1 MADTDSL
8 AGGLRVLE
16 IGESITAA
24 LVGMV
29 LADYGADV
37 LVVEPPSGSRLRQ
50 LPAFRMWARG
60 KRLAALDLAV
70 PAGQRRVA
78 ELAGDADVA
87 IVALE
92 PATADRLAVGEATLR
107 AGNARLVHCEVT
119 GFGRGH
125 PLSGV
130 PGHEGIVA
138 ARAGRAHEFAVLFG
152 GERPAFP
159 AVPVASYGAA
169 MLALQGVFAALVE
182 RERTGSGQA
191 VSTSLLSALG
201 VFDLSGWAPGA
212 DRALRLADVPMLF
225 YTVARSGDGVWLQF
239 SQNSP
244 RLFRAFLGAIG
255 LEDLLTQPRF
265 RHAPR
270 VPDPD
275 DARELRALLLDRIG
289 QRSWKEWQEVF
300 AAIPDVSAEPFAWP
314 GEALAHP
321 QLVHTGD
328 SSEVPDPDVG
338 HLKWLGPLVTCSATP
353 AVRPTVPAN
362 PADGPGP
369 ADWATPT
376 VSPAASATVSPA
388 ASATVSPAASPTVS
402 PAASA
407 TVSPAASATVSPA
420 ASATV
425 SPAPS
430 PTRSTRGTTPVP
442 TGGLLQGIT
451 VLELATWIATPMAT
465 ALLAELGARV
475 IKIEPFEGDPM
486 RQYGPAGLKC
496 VQGKES
502 IALDLKTPE
511 GREIVHRL
519 ARGADVLL
527 HNYRPG
533 VPERLGIDYETVRA
547 LNRRL
552 VYLYAASYGS
562 TGPMSARPAFHV
574 TAGAICGGA
583 LAQSGADG
591 APGPDARLT
600 GAEVAWWSQHLT
612 RCNES
617 NPDFNAAL
625 AVAAAV
631 TMALYAR
638 ERTGEGQS
646 LETRMMLSN
655 AYTLSEHF
663 VDFETHPG
671 HTFPDRGLHGL
682 GALYRLYPAREGWVF
697 VAAAGQRD
705 FVRLCHAL
713 GTPGLAEDARF
724 ADAGGRARHDAD
736 LTDELAAAFRGRHAH
751 VWEEEL
757 TALGVGCVEVH
768 DGPHAAYIFDAP
780 WAERLGFSARSAASG
795 LGPYRRYGRA
805 VRSTRDLGPPGAAD
819 RVGAQSRSILSGLG
833 YDDGSIDK
841 LVLGGVVAEAA
852 G

>member
-1 MADTDSL
+1 MVDTDSL

-24 LVGMV
+24 LAGMV
-29 LADYGADV
+29 LADYGAEV

-60 KRLAALDLAV
+60 KRLAALDLRDA
-70 PAGQRRVA
+70 AGRGRLA

-87 IVALE
+87 IVALQ
-92 PATADRLAVGEATLR
+92 PATADRLAVDAGTLR
-107 AGNARLVHCEVT
+107 AGNDRLVHCEVT

-125 PLSGV
+125 PLSDV

-138 ARAGRAHEFAVLFG
+138 ARAGRAHEFAVLFEG
-152 GERPAFP
+152 RRPAFP
-159 AVPVASYGAA
+159 AVPVATYGAA
-169 MLALQGVFAALVE
+169 MLALQGIFAALVE

-212 DRALRLADVPMLF
+212 DRSLRLADVPMLF
-225 YTVARSGDGVWLQF
+225 YTVARSADGVWLQF

-244 RLFRAFLGAIG
+244 RLFRAFLRAIG
-255 LEDLLTQPRF
+255 LEELLEQPRF
-265 RHAPR
+265 GHAPR
-270 VPDPD
+270 VPDAG
-275 DARELRALLLDRIG
+275 DARDLRALLLARIAE
-289 QRSWKEWQEVF
+289 RSWKEWQAVF
-300 AAIPDVSAEPFAWP
+300 AGNPDVSAEPFAWP
-314 GEALAHP
+314 GQALDHP
-321 QLVHTGD
+321 QLVHMGD
-328 SSEVPDPDVG
+328 SSAVPDPDVG
-338 HLKWLGPLVTCSATP
+338 RLRWLGPLVTCSATP
-353 AVRPTVPAN
+353 AVRPVVPGH

-369 ADWATPT
+369 AEWVATAPRTATDT
-376 VSPAASATVSPA
+376 VPDPPGAGA
-388 ASATVSPAASPTVS
+388 
-402 PAASA
+402 
-407 TVSPAASATVSPA
+407 
-420 ASATV
+420 
-425 SPAPS
+425 
-430 PTRSTRGTTPVP
+430 
-442 TGGLLQGIT
+442 LMQGVT

-502 IALDLKTPE
+502 IALDLKAPE
-511 GREIVHRL
+511 GQEIVHRL
-519 ARGADVLL
+519 AARADVLV

-552 VYLYAASYGS
+552 VYLYAGSYGS

-591 APGPDARLT
+591 APGPDVELR
-600 GAEVAWWSQHLT
+600 GQEVAWWSQHLT

-631 TMALYAR
+631 TMALYGRA
-638 ERTGEGQS
+638 RTGEGQS

-663 VDFETHPG
+663 VDYETHPG
-671 HTFPDRGLHGL
+671 RMFPDAGVHGL

-697 VAAAGQRD
+697 VAAAGQRA
-705 FVRLCHAL
+705 FGELCRAIDV
-713 GTPGLAEDARF
+713 PALAEDARF
-724 ADAGGRARHDAD
+724 AGPGARARHDAE
-736 LTDELAAAFRGRHAH
+736 LAEELAAVLRRRHAAE
-751 VWEEEL
+751 WEQEL
-757 TALGVGCVEVH
+757 TARGVACVQVH
-768 DGPHAAYIFDAP
+768 DGPHAAYVFDAP
-780 WAERLGFSARSAASG
+780 WAERLGFSAVAAASG

-805 VRSTRDLGPPGAAD
+805 VRSARDLGPPGAAD
-819 RVGAQSRSILSGLG
+819 RVGGQTRSILSGLG

-841 LVLGGVVAEAA
+841 LIAGGVVAEPTP
-852 G
+852 

>member
-1 MADTDSL
+1 MVDSDSL

-70 PAGQRRVA
+70 PAGRRRVA

-92 PATADRLAVGEATLR
+92 PGTADRLAVDGATLR
-107 AGNARLVHCEVT
+107 ASNARLVHCEVT

-138 ARAGRAHEFAVLFG
+138 ARGGRAHEFAVLLR

-159 AVPVASYGAA
+159 AVPVATYGAA

-201 VFDLSGWAPGA
+201 VFDLSGWAPGS
-212 DRALRLADVPMLF
+212 DRSLRLADVPMLF

-244 RLFRAFLGAIG
+244 RLFRAFLAAIG
-255 LEDLLTQPRF
+255 LEDLLEQPRF

-270 VPDPD
+270 VPDPG
-275 DARELRALLLDRIG
+275 DARDLRALLLARIG
-289 QRSWKEWQEVF
+289 ERSWKEWEAVF
-300 AAIPDVSAEPFAWP
+300 AANPDVSAEPFAWP
-314 GEALAHP
+314 GEALDHP

-328 SSEVPDPDVG
+328 SSEVQDPDVG
-338 HLKWLGPLVTCSATP
+338 RLKWLGPLVTCSATP
-353 AVRPTVPAN
+353 AFRPAVPAN
-362 PADGPGP
+362 PTDGPGP
-369 ADWATPT
+369 ATWTAAAGRA
-376 VSPAASATVSPA
+376 AASGRAAVAGRAAAATAARPA
-388 ASATVSPAASPTVS
+388 TGNV
-402 PAASA
+402 
-407 TVSPAASATVSPA
+407 
-420 ASATV
+420 
-425 SPAPS
+425 
-430 PTRSTRGTTPVP
+430 PVP
-442 TGGLLQGIT
+442 TSGLLQGVT

-511 GREIVHRL
+511 GREIVHGL
-519 ARGADVLL
+519 AQGADVLV

-533 VPERLGIDYETVRA
+533 VPERLGIDYESVRA
-547 LNRRL
+547 LNPRL

-583 LAQSGADG
+583 LAQSGARG

-600 GAEVAWWSQHLT
+600 GEEVAWWSQHLT

-663 VDFETHPG
+663 VDYETHPG
-671 HTFPDRGLHGL
+671 RTFPDAGLHGL
-682 GALYRLYPAREGWVF
+682 GALCRLYPAREGWVF
-697 VAAAGQRD
+697 VAAGGQRD
-705 FVRLCHAL
+705 FALLCNAL
-713 GTPGLAEDARF
+713 GTPGLADDARF
-724 ADAGGRARHDAD
+724 ADARGRGRHDAE
-736 LTDELAAAFRGRHAH
+736 LADELAAAFRRRDAR

-757 TALGVGCVEVH
+757 TARGVGCVQVH

-780 WAERLGFSARSAASG
+780 WAERLGFSAVSAASG
-795 LGPYRRYGRA
+795 LGPYPRYGRA
-805 VRSTRDLGPPGAAD
+805 IRSARDLGPPGAAD
-819 RVGAQSRSILSGLG
+819 RVGAQTRSILSGLG

-852 G
+852 T